1 MHKILSNKKAIVL
14 FLFPTVLLISIF
26 VVVPICM
33 SVYYSMLNWDGI
45 GKGTFIGLQNYIDM
59 ISDTRFTSSIKNSL
73 LYAAF
78 SLFLQLPFSLL
89 LAIVVANVTR
99 GEKFYRTTFFIPV
112 IISGVVIGQ
121 LWQKIYNGDYGL
133 LNAVLGMFGVEGQDW
148 LGQENTALLAAF
160 VPNLWQYIGYHMLIM
175 YAGIKSISPPCQQF
189 VSIRL
194 MPHVPYQL
202 VFGKVQKKM
211 QRHSQFHCA
220 QIGAQMPPCH
230 ADDPNQKI
238 PNLLRQRVPVLFPHP
253 LYIICL
259 LYGFQKHISPY
270 LSHHILSKAQ
280 AGVVAQAPRNQCV
293 LCISASISC
302 FKNSCLP

>member
-14 FLFPTVLLISIF
+14 FLFPTVLLISVF

-33 SVYYSMLNWDGI
+33 SVYYSMLDWDGI
-45 GKGTFIGLQNYIDM
+45 GKGMFIGLRNYIDM
-59 ISDTRFTSSIKNSL
+59 LSDTRFTSSIKNSL

-89 LAIVVANVTR
+89 LAIVVANVSR

-133 LNAVLGMFGVEGQDW
+133 LNAVLGMFGIEGQDW

-175 YAGIKSISPPCQQF
+175 YAGIKSISPDINEAAKIDGANKIQTAFRITIPLLKPILQVCITF
-189 VSIRL
+189 SL
-194 MPHVPYQL
+194 
-202 VFGKVQKKM
+202 
-211 QRHSQFHCA
+211 
-220 QIGAQMPPCH
+220 IGAL
-230 ADDPNQKI
+230 KI
-238 PNLLRQRVPVLFPHP
+238 FDLIYVLTGGGPFFSTEVPTIYMYKTVFDSFNYGYGSAISIFVILECLILTIVLRLFFREK
-253 LYIICL
+253 
-259 LYGFQKHISPY
+259 GETS
-270 LSHHILSKAQ
+270 
-280 AGVVAQAPRNQCV
+280 
-293 LCISASISC
+293 
-302 FKNSCLP
+302 

>member
-14 FLFPTVLLISIF
+14 FLFPTVLLLSVF

-33 SVYYSMLNWDGI
+33 SVYYSMLDWDGI
-45 GKGTFIGLQNYIDM
+45 GKGMFIGLQNYIDM
-59 ISDTRFTSSIKNSL
+59 LSDTRFTSSIKNSL

-89 LAIVVANVTR
+89 LAIVVANVSR

-133 LNAVLGMFGVEGQDW
+133 LNAVLGMFGIEGQDW

-175 YAGIKSISPPCQQF
+175 YAGIKSISPDINEAAKIDGANKIQTAFRITIPLLKPILQVCITF
-189 VSIRL
+189 SL
-194 MPHVPYQL
+194 
-202 VFGKVQKKM
+202 
-211 QRHSQFHCA
+211 
-220 QIGAQMPPCH
+220 IGAL
-230 ADDPNQKI
+230 KI
-238 PNLLRQRVPVLFPHP
+238 FDLIYVLTGGGPFFSTEVPTIYMYKTVFDSFNYGYGSAISIFVILECLILTIVLRLFFREK
-253 LYIICL
+253 
-259 LYGFQKHISPY
+259 GETS
-270 LSHHILSKAQ
+270 
-280 AGVVAQAPRNQCV
+280 
-293 LCISASISC
+293 
-302 FKNSCLP
+302 

>member
-14 FLFPTVLLISIF
+14 FLLPTVLLISIF

-133 LNAVLGMFGVEGQDW
+133 LNAVLAMFGVEGQDW

-175 YAGIKSISPPCQQF
+175 YAGIKSISPDINEAAKIDGANKIQTAFRITIPLLKPILQVCITF
-189 VSIRL
+189 SL
-194 MPHVPYQL
+194 
-202 VFGKVQKKM
+202 
-211 QRHSQFHCA
+211 
-220 QIGAQMPPCH
+220 IGAL
-230 ADDPNQKI
+230 KI
-238 PNLLRQRVPVLFPHP
+238 FDLIYVLTGGGPFFSTEVPTIYMYKTVFDSFNYGYGSAISIFVILECLILTVVLRLFFREK
-253 LYIICL
+253 
-259 LYGFQKHISPY
+259 GETS
-270 LSHHILSKAQ
+270 
-280 AGVVAQAPRNQCV
+280 
-293 LCISASISC
+293 
-302 FKNSCLP
+302 